1 MTRRALLASA
11 LLLSLVA
18 CTRAD
23 APAANG
29 AAAMPKVRVLITP
42 HVSFAPLMIASAE
55 GFFAQEGIDVEVVS
69 GLRAEESVAALVTG
83 QIDVLPGPV
92 RAGLLSAIAQGA
104 KVRIAAGQGEL
115 ARDGC
120 TYFAV
125 VLRPGLEPSP
135 ATPITKMR
143 TSQDGAA
150 RYVVSRMLAPHG
162 IDVKSIETVRI
173 PEAVMVAS
181 LQQGSIDAVAVTEP
195 ALTRTS
201 KAGRV
206 WLRAQDA
213 VPDFQWGVLVFGEK
227 LLTTNRDAGLRFV
240 RAYERGVTQY
250 REGKTDRN
258 VAIIAKATGES
269 EAITREACWPTFR
282 AGSPIEWQ
290 SIEQFQRWAN
300 SERLMERTL
309 TRDQVVDSA
318 FVGAISTA
326 LAPSTP

>member
-1 MTRRALLASA
+1 MRRALLSCT
-11 LLLSLVA
+11 LLAAIA
-18 CTRAD
+18 CRSAD
-23 APAANG
+23 APAA
-29 AAAMPKVRVLITP
+29 AAARPKLRVLVTP
-42 HVSFAPLMIASAE
+42 HVSYAPLMIADAE
-55 GFFAQEGIDVEVVS
+55 GFFSAEGLDVEIVS

-83 QIDVLPGPV
+83 DIDVLPGPL

-115 ARDGC
+115 ARDRC
-120 TYFAV
+120 TNFAV

-143 TSQDGAA
+143 TSQDGAT

-181 LQQGSIDAVAVTEP
+181 LQNGSIDAVAVSEP

-201 KAGRV
+201 KAGRL
-206 WLRAQDA
+206 WIRAQDA
-213 VPDFQWGVLVFGEK
+213 VPDFQWGVLVFGER
-227 LLTTNRDAGLRFV
+227 LLTKDRDAGLRFV

-250 REGKTDRN
+250 RQGKTARN

-290 SIEQFQRWAN
+290 SIDQFQRWAN
-300 SERLMERTL
+300 TEHLMERTL
-309 TRDQVVDSA
+309 ARDQVLDSA
-318 FVGAISTA
+318 FVSASA
-326 LAPSTP
+326 APTSRTTQ

>member
-1 MTRRALLASA
+1 MRRALLSCT
-11 LLLSLVA
+11 LLAAVA
-18 CTRAD
+18 CRHAD
-23 APAANG
+23 APAA
-29 AAAMPKVRVLITP
+29 AAARPKLRVLVTP
-42 HVSFAPLMIASAE
+42 HVSYAPLMIADAE
-55 GFFAQEGIDVEVVS
+55 GFFSAEGLDVEIVS

-83 QIDVLPGPV
+83 DIDVLPGPL

-104 KVRIAAGQGEL
+104 NVRIAAGQGEL

-135 ATPITKMR
+135 ATPIRKMR
-143 TSQDGAA
+143 TSQDGAT

-181 LQQGSIDAVAVTEP
+181 LQNGSIDAVAVSEP

-201 KAGRV
+201 KTGRI
-206 WLRAQDA
+206 WIRAQDA
-213 VPDFQWGVLVFGEK
+213 VPDFQWGVLVFGER
-227 LLTTNRDAGLRFV
+227 LLTKDRDAGFRFV
-240 RAYERGVTQY
+240 RAYERGVAQY
-250 REGKTDRN
+250 RQGKSARN

-290 SIEQFQRWAN
+290 SIDQFQRWAN
-300 SERLMERTL
+300 TEHLMERTL
-309 TRDQVVDSA
+309 ARGQILDSA
-318 FVGAISTA
+318 FVRASGSPT
-326 LAPSTP
+326 SRTTQ